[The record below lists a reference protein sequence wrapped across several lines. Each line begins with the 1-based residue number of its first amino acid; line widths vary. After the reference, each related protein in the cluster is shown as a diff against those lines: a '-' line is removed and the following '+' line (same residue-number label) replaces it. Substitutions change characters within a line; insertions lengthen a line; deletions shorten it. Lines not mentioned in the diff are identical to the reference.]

1 MNALQSVSK
10 TILMGPGPSC
20 VHPRV
25 YEALAMPTIGH
36 LDPRFINIMDEI
48 KIMLRQVMGTKNEI
62 TLPMSGTGSAG
73 MEAAFV
79 NLVERGDKV
88 LVLVNGVFGKRMAE
102 VARRLG
108 AEVEELEFTWG
119 TPVDPDIAAKKIKEK
134 NWQIVAIVHA
144 ETSTGVRN
152 PVEQLGR
159 VVHEVGALYIVD
171 AVTSLGGIP
180 VEVDSIGAD
189 LCYSGTQKCLSCP
202 PGLAP
207 LTIGER
213 AIGKLKNRATK
224 VPNWYLDLSM
234 IMDYWQGAKR
244 AYHHTAPINMI
255 YGLHGALSVV
265 LEEGLAKAYAR
276 HQEMHERLVQGLESI
291 GLSLPVEVQFRLPM
305 LNAVTVPDGVDEAA
319 VRRTLLDTYNIEIGA
334 GLGPLA
340 GKIWRIG
347 LMGYTAQKENVDL
360 VVTALKEILILK
372 HEGTLY
378 DRTLGSAQ

>member
-1 MNALQSVSK
+1 MNGLQSITK

-20 VHPRV
+20 VHPKV

-36 LDPRFINIMDEI
+36 LDQRFINIMDEI

-108 AEVEELEFTWG
+108 AEVEECEFTWG
-119 TPVDPDIAAKKIKEK
+119 TPVDPDRAAKKIREK
-134 NWQIVAIVHA
+134 KWQIVAIVHA

-152 PVEQLGR
+152 PVEVIGPL
-159 VVHEVGALYIVD
+159 VHEAGALYIVD

-180 VEVDSIGAD
+180 VEVDAIGAD

-207 LTIGER
+207 LTISDR
-213 AIGKLKNRATK
+213 AIAKLKSRSTK
-224 VPNWYLDLSM
+224 VPNWYLDLSL
-234 IMDYWQGAKR
+234 IMDYWQGSKR
-244 AYHHTAPINMI
+244 AYHHTAPINML
-255 YGLHGALSVV
+255 YALHAALSLL
-265 LEEGLAKAYAR
+265 LEEGLENSYDR
-276 HQEMHERLVQGLESI
+276 HRNMHQRLVQGLSDL
-291 GLSLPVEVQFRLPM
+291 GLELPVAEPYRLPM
-305 LNAVTVPDGVDEAA
+305 LNAVTVPEDVDEGA
-319 VRRTLLDTYNIEIGA
+319 VRRTLLESYNIEIGA

-347 LMGYTAQKENVDL
+347 LMGYTAQPENVDKVL
-360 VVTALKEILILK
+360 SALKNIV
-372 HEGTLY
+372 H
-378 DRTLGSAQ
+378 R

>member
-1 MNALQSVSK
+1 MKGLQSITK
-10 TILMGPGPSC
+10 TTLMGPGPSC
-20 VHPRV
+20 VHPKV
-25 YEALAMPTIGH
+25 YEALAIPTIGH

-48 KIMLRQVMGTKNEI
+48 KVMLRKVMGTNNEI

-108 AEVEELEFTWG
+108 AEVEECEFTWG
-119 TPVDPDIAAKKIKEK
+119 TPVDPEIAAKKIREK
-134 NWQIVAIVHA
+134 KWHIVAVVHA

-152 PVEQLGR
+152 PVEIIGPMVR
-159 VVHEVGALYIVD
+159 ESGALYIVD

-180 VEVDSIGAD
+180 VEVDVIGAD

-213 AIGKLKNRATK
+213 GITKIQNRTYK

-244 AYHHTAPINMI
+244 AYHHTAPINML
-255 YGLHGALSVV
+255 YALHAALSLL
-265 LEEGLAKAYAR
+265 LEEGLENSYER
-276 HQEMHERLVQGLESI
+276 HQKMHQRLVKGLTELGLE
-291 GLSLPVEVQFRLPM
+291 LTVPEPYRLPM
-305 LNAVTVPDGVDEAA
+305 LNAVNVPEGVDEGA
-319 VRRTLLDTYNIEIGA
+319 VRRALLESYNIEIGA

-347 LMGYTAQKENVDL
+347 LMGYTAQTENVDKVL
-360 VVTALKEILILK
+360 AALKAILK
-372 HEGTLY
+372 
-378 DRTLGSAQ
+378 R